1 MTAAVLGRRKPL
13 YYYGW
18 TIVGA
23 CILSQLAS
31 LGVTVN
37 CFSLF
42 LGDWTREFHTPISS
56 LAFGVTLFSLCCSLF
71 TIPSGLAADRFPA
84 RQVIG
89 LGLAG
94 VALAHLLIGFA
105 QSGWQIIAIYVV
117 VLPVAICF
125 SAAIPCQAVVSRWFV
140 RRRGTAMGLCA
151 FGLAMAGVVF
161 PPIITLLVP
170 AVGWRAT
177 WWLFGGLIALVL
189 VPVVYFL
196 LRDAPTAEEGAAY
209 LGPETAERQA
219 DITIREVFARRNFW
233 AIVGVFLPV
242 QCVSMVAGVNM
253 APLVQ
258 QRGLSLQTAGLL
270 LSAYSVAAL
279 VGKFASG
286 VLADRLGSRV
296 PFALVA
302 VLAAGGVALLG
313 LSQHAPLFFAAAVM
327 IGLSQ
332 GHWTL
337 LATATASEFGP
348 QAFGRAYGVISAL
361 TPIGSLAP
369 PVVAYVFE
377 HGGGYAATLAGLAF
391 LSLGGGVVAMTG
403 FRRVAS

>member
-1 MTAAVLGRRKPL
+1 
-13 YYYGW
+13 
-18 TIVGA
+18 
-23 CILSQLAS
+23 
-31 LGVTVN
+31 
-37 CFSLF
+37 
-42 LGDWTREFHTPISS
+42 
-56 LAFGVTLFSLCCSLF
+56 
-71 TIPSGLAADRFPA
+71 
-84 RQVIG
+84 
-89 LGLAG
+89 
-94 VALAHLLIGFA
+94 
-105 QSGWQIIAIYVV
+105 
-117 VLPVAICF
+117 
-125 SAAIPCQAVVSRWFV
+125 
-140 RRRGTAMGLCA
+140 
-151 FGLAMAGVVF
+151 
-161 PPIITLLVP
+161 
-170 AVGWRAT
+170 
-177 WWLFGGLIALVL
+177 
-189 VPVVYFL
+189 VVYFL